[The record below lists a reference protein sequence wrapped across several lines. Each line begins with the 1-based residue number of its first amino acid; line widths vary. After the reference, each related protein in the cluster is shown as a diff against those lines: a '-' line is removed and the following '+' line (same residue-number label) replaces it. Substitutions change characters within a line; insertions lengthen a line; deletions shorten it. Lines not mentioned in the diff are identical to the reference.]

1 MANNIIV
8 SFVAAEAITEF
19 SLVSVDS
26 DGKVNLTDAATEN
39 NCVGIAQRA
48 CASGDSVEVLVSGL
62 SRAIAGGAISPET
75 MALLMATTDGKL
87 IAYDAGTDNYSVARA
102 IPNINQ
108 TGAVSSDQLQ
118 VIFNGPSNLTAVT
131 P

>member
-48 CASGDSVEVLVSGL
+48 CSAGDAVEVLVSGT
-62 SRAIAGGAISPET
+62 SRAIAGGNIAPAT
-75 MALLMATTDGKL
+75 MSLLMATTGGKL
-87 IAYDAGTDNYSVARA
+87 IAYDAAVDKYSVARI

-108 TGAVSSDQLQ
+108 TSASANDQIL
-118 VIFNGPSNLTAVT
+118 VVFNGPSNLTAVT